1 MHSDDVGMTLKEVS
15 RHLMTV
21 PRAKA
26 RFAGRAGGHR
36 ETYVP
41 ASELD
46 GALSGSREDFV
57 SCRHLDDFVSCRHL
71 ERGKARHQSPRWKV
85 SCPVAT

>member
-15 RHLMTV
+15 RHLRTV

-46 GALSGSREDFV
+46 GALSGSREDIEVYKGLRSGLIELV
-57 SCRHLDDFVSCRHL
+57 SGL
-71 ERGKARHQSPRWKV
+71 
-85 SCPVAT
+85 